1 MATKSII
8 GAEDDETEYLL
19 FDEHIRRQREKNRV
33 PYKRK
38 VCSDEELKRIRLEN
52 LHNGRMKRLRTHD

>member
-1 MATKSII
+1 MATRSVI
-8 GAEDDETEYLL
+8 GTEDDENECLL
-19 FDEHIRRQREKNRV
+19 FDEHLRRQREKNRI
-33 PYKRK
+33 PYKR